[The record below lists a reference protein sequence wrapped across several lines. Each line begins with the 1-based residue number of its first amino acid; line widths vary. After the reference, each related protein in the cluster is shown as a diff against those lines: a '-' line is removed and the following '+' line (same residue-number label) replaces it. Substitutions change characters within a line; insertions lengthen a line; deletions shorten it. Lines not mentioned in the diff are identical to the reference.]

1 MISEKCPYFESCN
14 APICPLDPNKE
25 SAVWYPYE
33 GICKNKEFKNTKL
46 IITQK
51 KISKINKRHEVQ
63 GIFTYNML
71 NKHLK
76 IYKNISGINEDL
88 PLEDF
93 VKSENAWT
101 QKHKGLSEKTKLKL
115 QSNLVKKKEVKKN
128 EI

>member
-1 MISEKCPYFESCN
+1 MIPEKCPYFESCD
-14 APICPLDPNKE
+14 APICPMNLSDI
-25 SAVWYPYE
+25 AIWYPNE
-33 GICKNKEFKNTKL
+33 KICKNKEFKNMNL

-51 KISKINKRHEVQ
+51 KISKINKKHEVQ

-88 PLEDF
+88 PIEEF
-93 VKSENAWT
+93 VKSEKAWIK
-101 QKHKGLSEKTKLKL
+101 KHKGLSKKTKLKL
-115 QSNLVKKKEVKKN
+115 QSNLVKKLEVRKN